1 MKTTTDSVL
10 APDRQ
15 TPSRHFIGGNWIE
28 SDKTG
33 RSINPADGT
42 LVGTYYEAN
51 EEQVQGAID
60 TAYETFTRTSWRS
73 DRELR
78 ARVLNEMA
86 DLVEQHFEELAAAI
100 TKENGKILGEAEFE
114 LSLVPSKLRYYAGQ
128 ALTGHGRGDQAREGV
143 FSMVVN
149 EPIGVAGIIV
159 PWNAPTVLAVRSFAP
174 AFAAGCTVV
183 MKMPAQ
189 TAVLNT
195 RFVEILAQAPSL
207 PSGVLNV
214 FNESGSTGAELL
226 VSSPRVPAISYTG
239 STGVGQQIMQ
249 NAGKQL
255 KRLSLELG
263 GKTPMIVFDDADL
276 EKAVGTIVAGITTFA
291 GQFCMT
297 GSRILVQ
304 DSIAEIV
311 QERLTEALEAVK
323 VGPGSDSDS
332 EMGPLVDQA
341 SVERLDRLVE
351 SHSAGTEILV
361 RGGRPEDPALADGA
375 FYRPALIAVNDVDS
389 PLIQEELFGPIGT
402 FEVFST
408 EEEAVQKAN
417 ATKYGLAASVWTQNG
432 PRGLRVANGVES
444 GSVWINGWA
453 TVLDQFEEGGFKQSG
468 LGRLNGHRAVEEFQ
482 EYKHIAQQVN

>member
-1 MKTTTDSVL
+1 MKSTTDKAFTSNQQNP
-10 APDRQ
+10 ARN
-15 TPSRHFIGGNWIE
+15 FIGGNWCE
-28 SDKTG
+28 SEEIGHST
-33 RSINPADGT
+33 NPADGT

-51 EEQVQGAID
+51 ADQVQKAVD
-60 TAYETFTRTSWRS
+60 TAYETFKKDPWRS

-86 DLVEQHFEELAAAI
+86 DLVEQHFDEIAAAI
-100 TKENGKILGEAEFE
+100 TLENGKILGEAEFE
-114 LSLVPSKLRYYAGQ
+114 LSMVPSKLRYYAGQ
-128 ALTGHGRGDQAREGV
+128 ALTDHGRGDQARKGV

-189 TAVLNT
+189 TAVVNT
-195 RFVEILAQAPSL
+195 RFVEILAKAPSL
-207 PSGVLNV
+207 PAGVLNM

-226 VSSPRVPAISYTG
+226 VSSPLVPAISYTG
-239 STGVGQQIMQ
+239 STGVGQQIME
-249 NAGKQL
+249 NAGKHL

-276 EKAVGTIVAGITTFA
+276 DKAVGAIVAGITTFA

-304 DSIAEIV
+304 ESIADKV
-311 QERLTEALEAVK
+311 RNRLTEALKDVK
-323 VGPGSDSDS
+323 VGPGDDSDS
-332 EMGPLVDQA
+332 QMGPLVDQDA
-341 SVERLDRLVE
+341 VARLDELVE
-351 SHSAGTEILV
+351 PHTAGTEILV
-361 RGGRPEDPALADGA
+361 RGGRPVDPALSDGA
-375 FYRPALIAVNDVDS
+375 FYRPALIAVNDLDS
-389 PLIQEELFGPIGT
+389 PLIQEELFGPIAT
-402 FEVFST
+402 FETFSG
-408 EEEAVQKAN
+408 EEEATQKAN
-417 ATKYGLAASVWTQNG
+417 ATKYGLSASVWTQDG
-432 PRGLRVANGVES
+432 ARGLRVANGIES
-444 GSVWINGWA
+444 GSIWINGWA

-482 EYKHIAQQVN
+482 EYKHIAQQIN